1 MPLATTTH
9 AGQIY
14 MYKDSNGSTLLTN
27 RKSADRSLTKVKVTY
42 YPDSNIHSY
51 RNWGNSEASV
61 LPSYSRNKN
70 AFDHIIQQAAQQHGV
85 SEGLIKA
92 VMHTESGFNVNARSP
107 VGAQGLMQL
116 MPATARRFN
125 VSNAYDPHENIMA
138 GAKYL
143 AWLLKRFNGNTTLAL
158 AGYNAGEGNIA
169 KYGGVPPFRETQD
182 YVRRV
187 TSRYSNL
194 YANGVVPGL
203 VGNRHPV
210 STPFDTYRAAD
221 GLVVIAVASNR
232 LFERLCQCMGQPEL
246 ATDPRFIDDA
256 SRTRHEPQL
265 RAAIEAWT
273 AQHSVEHLCDGLLEA
288 GVPSSPVWDLAEA
301 ASSEHARVRQLQ
313 FQPPGAAVPCVPQPV
328 FFNGRKPHAL
338 TAAPRLG
345 ADNAIFGLNPTGVN
359 P

>member
-1 MPLATTTH
+1 MNNKINAFLLYILGTASIMPLATTTH

-125 VSNAYDPHENIMA
+125 VSNAYDPQENIMA

-143 AWLLKRFNGNTTLAL
+143 AWLLKRFNGNTSLAL
-158 AGYNAGEGNIA
+158 AGYNAGEGNVA

-194 YANGVVPGL
+194 YASGISASANNSAITANNNSNTQSQNAQVIAQSENYTASNHQVAANKRPQ
-203 VGNRHPV
+203 RQIIM
-210 STPFDTYRAAD
+210 AAD
-221 GLVVIAVASNR
+221 GRFTDAPAGSYATGNATASAR
-232 LFERLCQCMGQPEL
+232 I
-246 ATDPRFIDDA
+246 FI
-256 SRTRHEPQL
+256 
-265 RAAIEAWT
+265 
-273 AQHSVEHLCDGLLEA
+273 
-288 GVPSSPVWDLAEA
+288 
-301 ASSEHARVRQLQ
+301 SE
-313 FQPPGAAVPCVPQPV
+313 
-328 FFNGRKPHAL
+328 
-338 TAAPRLG
+338 
-345 ADNAIFGLNPTGVN
+345 
-359 P
+359 

>member
-1 MPLATTTH
+1 MNNKINAFLLYILGTASIMPLATSTH

-158 AGYNAGEGNIA
+158 AGYNAGEGNVT

-187 TSRYSNL
+187 TSRFSNL
-194 YANGVVPGL
+194 YASGVNASSSNSAITANNNSNTQSQNAQVIAQSENYTASNHQVAANKRPQ
-203 VGNRHPV
+203 RQIIM
-210 STPFDTYRAAD
+210 AAD
-221 GLVVIAVASNR
+221 GRFTDAPAGSYATGNATASAR
-232 LFERLCQCMGQPEL
+232 I
-246 ATDPRFIDDA
+246 FI
-256 SRTRHEPQL
+256 
-265 RAAIEAWT
+265 
-273 AQHSVEHLCDGLLEA
+273 
-288 GVPSSPVWDLAEA
+288 
-301 ASSEHARVRQLQ
+301 SE
-313 FQPPGAAVPCVPQPV
+313 
-328 FFNGRKPHAL
+328 
-338 TAAPRLG
+338 
-345 ADNAIFGLNPTGVN
+345 
-359 P
+359 